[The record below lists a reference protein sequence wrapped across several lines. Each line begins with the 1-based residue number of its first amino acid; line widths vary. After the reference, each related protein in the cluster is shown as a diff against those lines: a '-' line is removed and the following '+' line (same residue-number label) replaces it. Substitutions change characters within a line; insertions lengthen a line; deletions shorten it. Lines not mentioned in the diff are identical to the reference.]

1 VQGREAA
8 PDPNRVTL
16 YAGRCEGGPH
26 HGRPLYHGLPVFR
39 LVRHKASGKYISWAG
54 PVTAEI
60 EIEHYR
66 HKDGRW
72 VWEGE

>member
-1 VQGREAA
+1 
-8 PDPNRVTL
+8 
-16 YAGRCEGGPH
+16 
-26 HGRPLYHGLPVFR
+26 VFR